1 MLGPHHGDKPW
12 SRKSPD
18 KRMDRTGTTSA
29 AGGGISAALNQ
40 GIGESQMIVT
50 TMDGIAGRITE
61 ETLGVVRGTTLWTRR
76 VIKSSYGGIRNFEVT
91 GLQQMDQG
99 LNDAKDQAHKTMVE
113 QAKGMGADS
122 VVGVKIEVAE
132 MSNGVFCVNIT
143 GTAVKTLKLPASVPS
158 FEVNP
163 PVERDMVFE
172 MDFDMSYLA
181 ARPAYEGSTL
191 RH

>member
-1 MLGPHHGDKPW
+1 
-12 SRKSPD
+12 
-18 KRMDRTGTTSA
+18 
-29 AGGGISAALNQ
+29 
-40 GIGESQMIVT
+40 MIVT

-76 VIKSSYGGIRNFEVT
+76 VIKSSFGGIRNFEVT

-99 LNDAKDQAHKTMVE
+99 LNDAKDQAHKAMVE
-113 QAKGMGADS
+113 QAKAMGADS

-132 MSNGVFCVNIT
+132 MSNGVFCVNTT

-158 FEVNP
+158 FEINP
-163 PVERDMVFE
+163 PVEKDME
-172 MDFDMSYLA
+172 FDMSFLA